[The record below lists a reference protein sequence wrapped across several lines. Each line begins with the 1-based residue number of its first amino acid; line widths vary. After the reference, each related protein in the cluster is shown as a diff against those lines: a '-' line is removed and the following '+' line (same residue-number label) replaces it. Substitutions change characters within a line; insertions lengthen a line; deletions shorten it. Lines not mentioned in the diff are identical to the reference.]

1 MAEGETVQW
10 KVMVVCTT
18 KLSPPLTF
26 SVVRVQK
33 YLEGMSG
40 RQVLGM
46 SREALET
53 AFGRE
58 EGSRLDSQITL
69 SRNQTKYTQGKNSE
83 LRAILEKARK
93 RTEIKKGSST
103 EELDNHDN
111 SHV

>member
-1 MAEGETVQW
+1 
-10 KVMVVCTT
+10 MVVCTT

>member
-1 MAEGETVQW
+1 MEGNGCLYHQA
-10 KVMVVCTT
+10 
-18 KLSPPLTF
+18 LPSLTF

-58 EGSRLDSQITL
+58 EGF
-69 SRNQTKYTQGKNSE
+69 RNNPQTKQQSHSNFGGN
-83 LRAILEKARK
+83 IL
-93 RTEIKKGSST
+93 IHFGPFF
-103 EELDNHDN
+103 N
-111 SHV
+111 